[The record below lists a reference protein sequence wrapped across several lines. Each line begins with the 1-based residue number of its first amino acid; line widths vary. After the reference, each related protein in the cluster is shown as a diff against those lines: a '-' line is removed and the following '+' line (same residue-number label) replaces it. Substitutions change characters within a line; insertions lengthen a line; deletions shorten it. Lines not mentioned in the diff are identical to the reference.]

1 MLVREILN
9 RRKNSK
15 IAAEVASDRHGGSAE
30 ISSHK
35 LYKQCPY
42 EMDRIQLGI
51 HLNGLRGLNREKRNV
66 Q

>member
-51 HLNGLRGLNREKRNV
+51 HLMDYGV
-66 Q
+66 